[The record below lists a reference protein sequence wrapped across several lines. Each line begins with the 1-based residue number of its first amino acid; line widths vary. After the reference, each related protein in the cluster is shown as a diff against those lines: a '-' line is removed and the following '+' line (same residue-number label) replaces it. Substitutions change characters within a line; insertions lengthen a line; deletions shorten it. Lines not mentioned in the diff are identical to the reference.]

1 MHHQGYYLTHMS
13 HLNKTNMMC
22 NTYSL
27 QYVYIDII
35 PIYTLITWRLYI
47 QNLSL
52 SLSGDLNPTNIVQR
66 VWNIVNNK
74 LFDVKCLAG
83 GDSELFPSVGLK
95 TCRFRVNV
103 IMIIHD
109 PRIYCLA
116 CAARMAACQLLAIKH
131 NNIQQYTVQQPSFPF
146 HILWAQKWNSR
157 KPGLFILLNSMLA
170 G

>member
-1 MHHQGYYLTHMS
+1 MRTV
-13 HLNKTNMMC
+13 
-22 NTYSL
+22 
-27 QYVYIDII
+27 YVYIDIL

-47 QNLSL
+47 QNL

-74 LFDVKCLAG
+74 LLDVKCLAG

-95 TCRFRVNV
+95 TCRFQVNV

-131 NNIQQYTVQQPSFPF
+131 NDIQQYTTTILPFPHIVSWKMGIHANQDCSFCWTRCS
-146 HILWAQKWNSR
+146 WAKMGESEHSEQHTDRS
-157 KPGLFILLNSMLA
+157 
-170 G
+170 